1 MTLPVDKVS
10 KSNIGVLSA
19 KENKSNMCLSA
30 LSHSAMSHLKPHLAE
45 VTLNQGAILWDSKR
59 PTTDIYFPT
68 SGLISIVLSMPDG
81 ECVEVASVAREGAV
95 GAYFDPVQSD
105 LLTRGVVQTGGELTR
120 ISLSN
125 LLSAASQKHEI
136 KDLVAATGFSPR
148 ANCLPRVTRST
159 RRISAFA
166 DGSIN
171 TRSAW
176 NRKPFM

>member
-10 KSNIGVLSA
+10 KSDIGVLSA

-105 LLTRGVVQTGGELTR
+105 LLTRVVVQTGGELTR
-120 ISLSN
+120 ISL
-125 LLSAASQKHEI
+125 K
-136 KDLVAATGFSPR
+136 
-148 ANCLPRVTRST
+148 
-159 RRISAFA
+159 SAFCSEPKA
-166 DGSIN
+166 
-171 TRSAW
+171 
-176 NRKPFM
+176 